1 MYNFYKYGG
10 SHTNLPNV
18 HQVVFRK
25 VNPRW
30 DSLHRVLWHVFSWFC
45 GSRFYEYQIVKNERV
60 LSTAEVC
67 PKLPIFKFFNRGY
80 HIGPCMT
87 IKEERGKGFYPLIFQ
102 YIIEEHPERDYYMI
116 IDENNVSS
124 QKGVAK
130 VNFQRFAVGHKDRWG
145 RYVIDQIL

>member
-1 MYNFYKYGG
+1 MVVRDGGQDAVSIQKVYPIGKSKSHSQYGSNGERGDLSMYN
-10 SHTNLPNV
+10 
-18 HQVVFRK
+18 
-25 VNPRW
+25 
-30 DSLHRVLWHVFSWFC
+30 
-45 GSRFYEYQIVKNERV
+45 
-60 LSTAEVC
+60 
-67 PKLPIFKFFNRGY
+67 
-80 HIGPCMT
+80 
-87 IKEERGKGFYPLIFQ
+87 Q

>member
-1 MYNFYKYGG
+1 MKSEIGNTRITEYLLYN
-10 SHTNLPNV
+10 
-18 HQVVFRK
+18 
-25 VNPRW
+25 
-30 DSLHRVLWHVFSWFC
+30 
-45 GSRFYEYQIVKNERV
+45 
-60 LSTAEVC
+60 
-67 PKLPIFKFFNRGY
+67 
-80 HIGPCMT
+80 
-87 IKEERGKGFYPLIFQ
+87 Q

>member
-1 MYNFYKYGG
+1 
-10 SHTNLPNV
+10 
-18 HQVVFRK
+18 
-25 VNPRW
+25 
-30 DSLHRVLWHVFSWFC
+30 
-45 GSRFYEYQIVKNERV
+45 
-60 LSTAEVC
+60 
-67 PKLPIFKFFNRGY
+67 
-80 HIGPCMT
+80 MT
-87 IKEERGKGFYPLIFQ
+87 IKEERGKGFYPLLLQ